1 MKNIK
6 LLTAAGVM
14 TALMAVFAN
23 LSIPFAG
30 LVLTLGVFGV
40 LLTGLMLPPKYA
52 VLSIIAYIML
62 GVAGV
67 PVFAGFSAGAGALFG
82 PTGGFL
88 FAYPVMAVFAS
99 IGCING
105 ITKASAPRILIGL
118 IAALTVCYIFGGG
131 WYSLWANVN
140 ISEALAL
147 TVLPFIPFDIAK
159 AVLAVITAKAAAKII
174 PY

>member
-6 LLTAAGVM
+6 LLTTAGVM
-14 TALMAVFAN
+14 TALTAVFAN

-30 LVLTLGVFGV
+30 IVLTLGVFGV
-40 LLTGLMLPPKYA
+40 LLTGLILPPKYA
-52 VLSIIAYIML
+52 VLSIIAYLAL

-67 PVFAGFSAGAGALFG
+67 PVFAGFSAGAGVLFG

-88 FAYPVMAVFAS
+88 FAYPLMAFFAS
-99 IGCING
+99 VGCKNS
-105 ITKASAPRILIGL
+105 ITRAGAPRVIIG
-118 IAALTVCYIFGGG
+118 IFAALIVCYLFGGV

-140 ISEALAL
+140 IGESLSL

-159 AVLAVITAKAAAKII
+159 AVLAVIVAKAAARII
-174 PY
+174 PR